1 MSEMAPGWYPDPEGE
16 NQQRYWDGDQWAD
29 YYQPLAPERP
39 EPHGSK
45 TAVED
50 YPYLANTTQPPTA
63 PGPISTGGSAPGP
76 TTAWGTP
83 APPGVYVPDQQP
95 TAGQQWNAGD
105 PTQEFHAGATK
116 GRGGLI
122 AIIVTIVVVLGL
134 LIAGGI
140 MAYEVNGAPSPPPLG
155 TADAVAPPAGEDLF
169 QDRYGCAL
177 R

>member
-76 TTAWGTP
+76 TTAWATRAHRGASLPAHNPPPASRRTP
-83 APPGVYVPDQQP
+83 AAP
-95 TAGQQWNAGD
+95 T
-105 PTQEFHAGATK
+105 K
-116 GRGGLI
+116 
-122 AIIVTIVVVLGL
+122 
-134 LIAGGI
+134 
-140 MAYEVNGAPSPPPLG
+140 
-155 TADAVAPPAGEDLF
+155 
-169 QDRYGCAL
+169 
-177 R
+177 